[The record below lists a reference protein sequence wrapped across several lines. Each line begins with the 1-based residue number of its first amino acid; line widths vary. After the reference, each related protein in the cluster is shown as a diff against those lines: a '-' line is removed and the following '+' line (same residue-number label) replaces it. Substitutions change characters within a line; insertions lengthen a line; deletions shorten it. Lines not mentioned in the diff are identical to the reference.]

1 MCICNYFYQVHRRME
16 VGDMFETVEAFQK
29 KAIADA
35 GTTRMEVER
44 GG

>member
-1 MCICNYFYQVHRRME
+1 ME